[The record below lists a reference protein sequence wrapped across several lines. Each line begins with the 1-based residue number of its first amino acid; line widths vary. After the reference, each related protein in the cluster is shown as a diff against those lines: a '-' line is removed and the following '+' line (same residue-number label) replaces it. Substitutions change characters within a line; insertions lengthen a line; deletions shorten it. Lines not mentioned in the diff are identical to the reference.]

1 MRGLPARWLE
11 AHLGTMRIGEILLD
25 HGVIRADDLAEALAR
40 QTDSGRKLGELL
52 IDLGMA
58 TPGEIQAALEEQRRM
73 EIS

>member
-1 MRGLPARWLE
+1 MRGLPASWLE
-11 AHLGTMRIGEILLD
+11 AQMGTMRLGEILLD

-40 QTDSGRKLGELL
+40 QSSSGRKLGELL

-58 TPGEIQAALEEQRRM
+58 TPVQIQAALEEQRRM